1 MSNRVGNEA
10 ELRKDWTVPVYDP
23 DFEVGTR
30 LERCLT
36 TVGSER
42 KRQLLLQQQGRF
54 TYTLSDDGMTDFERM
69 ACIVEEVGEVSRNVL
84 ARAGLATDG
93 EVDDAALHKELSQ
106 IAALCVAWMERL

>member
-1 MSNRVGNEA
+1 MSVPVSGEP

-23 DFEVGTR
+23 DFEVGTK

-36 TVGSER
+36 AVGSER
-42 KRQLLLQQQGRF
+42 KRQLVLQQQGRF
-54 TYTLSDDGMTDFERM
+54 TYTLSDDGMTDFERL
-69 ACIVEEVGEVSRNVL
+69 ACIIEEVGEVGRDVL

-93 EVDDAALHKELSQ
+93 DTDDAALRKELSQ